1 MYSIA
6 DIEELNAVVS
16 RVVIAADKSPVI
28 MRGAAYAARI
38 FPKAKF
44 HVVSVVNTSDRAIV
58 LTGEYENTLERMGKE
73 SVEAIERLLLKEG
86 VKSVETAVV
95 KGRPSVKILYY
106 AKNHRANLIVLAT
119 HSKVGTQALT
129 LGRTSRNIIEKTR
142 IPVLLFTPFSRSRE
156 PRRILNPSSG
166 SKYSFKASMLS
177 VRLAH
182 ALNAELKILYLG
194 HGDMEHKFRTVK
206 EYAEKMGVRYV
217 IEHGKGDP
225 GECIITESRKADL
238 MVVSRGRPGIG
249 YKFRFLRKELALGKV
264 EREVLALAE
273 VPILLIPE

>member
-28 MRGAAYAARI
+28 MRGAEYTAKL

-44 HVVSVVNTSDRAIV
+44 HVISVVNTSDRAIV
-58 LTGEYENTLERMGKE
+58 LTGEYEDILEKMGKE
-73 SVEAIERLLLKEG
+73 SVETIKRLLQRNGIEH
-86 VKSVETAVV
+86 VESTIVR
-95 KGRPSVKILYY
+95 GRPSRRILYY
-106 AKNHRANLIVLAT
+106 ASNVSANLIVMAT
-119 HSKVGTQALT
+119 HSKMGTQAIT
-129 LGRTSRNIIEKTR
+129 LGRTSRNVIEKTK
-142 IPVLLFTPFSRSRE
+142 IPILLFTPFSRSRA
-156 PRRILNPSSG
+156 PKVILNPTSG

-182 ALNAELKILYLG
+182 ALGAELRILYLG
-194 HGDMEHKFRTVK
+194 QGDIQQKFKTVK
-206 EYAEKMGVRYV
+206 EYAEKMGVKYS
-217 IEHGKGDP
+217 IEKGKGAP
-225 GECIITESRKADL
+225 GECIINRSKKADL
-238 MVVSRGRPGIG
+238 MVVSRGRPGLG

-264 EREVLALAE
+264 EREVLAPAE